1 MAKRITRP
9 FALALA
15 LLGGAC
21 ERTPK
26 RELDLDLIHV
36 PGPARMR
43 TDTVG
48 EGKFAGSATFVL
60 VDAENAASE
69 GAYVTLGGELIDAT
83 GADVGTLNAQSLWIP
98 SHESRTFALVDAER
112 KQRPETTSAR
122 VKVRGALVSSAPPTA
137 RIEELHSFDDHGQ
150 VVVQAYLVND
160 ANREGQVMVVGAFY
174 DASNRPVA
182 RPFVVVK
189 IGASGPGEPGR
200 CPDTMEDKVP
210 LVSRCSVR
218 FVGPAGAKRGTI
230 FVGDAV
236 Y

>member
-1 MAKRITRP
+1 LRTSIL
-9 FALALA
+9 FVLAVL
-15 LLGGAC
+15 GAC

-48 EGKFAGSATFVL
+48 EGKFAGTATFVL

-83 GADVGTLNAQSLWIP
+83 GANVGTLNLMSLWIP
-98 SHESRTFALVDAER
+98 AHESRTFALVDAER
-112 KQRPETTSAR
+112 KPRPDTTSAR
-122 VKVRGALVSSAPPTA
+122 VKVRGATVPKSPPTA

-150 VVVQAYLVND
+150 VVVQGYLVND
-160 ANREGQVMVVGAFY
+160 ANREGQIMVVGAFY
-174 DASNRPVA
+174 DASNRPIA
-182 RPFVVVK
+182 RPFTVVK
-189 IGASGPGEPGR
+189 IGASQPGVPGR
-200 CPDTMEDKVP
+200 CPDVGEDKVP
-210 LVSRCSVR
+210 LVSRCSVQ

-230 FVGDAV
+230 FVADTV